1 MMIKTTDF
9 AEIISSTQK
18 LKTAD
23 LDKLRTKEE
32 KVSFFGNLQNLM
44 FIHMCLYL
52 IEDSTARKVYVN
64 KASHQMSLFFHFP
77 SFIEAFKLNTLKRNN
92 IGLPPFIMFCIINI
106 EINHLLC
113 IIGQQ
118 RMQFLRKKRH

>member
-23 LDKLRTKEE
+23 LDKLKTKEE

-52 IEDSTARKVYVN
+52 IEDSTARKVCVN
-64 KASHQMSLFFHFP
+64 KASHQMSLFF
-77 SFIEAFKLNTLKRNN
+77 SFSKF
-92 IGLPPFIMFCIINI
+92 
-106 EINHLLC
+106 H
-113 IIGQQ
+113 
-118 RMQFLRKKRH
+118 